1 MVMFCFV
8 VLIFVFCVFW
18 GELFWN
24 VYFVVVILCYCVG
37 LNVIW
42 LVNSFV
48 YLWGMKFYD
57 KRINLVENI
66 SVVLS
71 VVGEG
76 FYNFYYIFL
85 SDYVISEYGWYFNI
99 MIVFINCMYY
109 LG

>member
-1 MVMFCFV
+1 MWF
-8 VLIFVFCVFW
+8 
-18 GELFWN
+18 
-24 VYFVVVILCYCVG
+24 
-37 LNVIW
+37 
-42 LVNSFV
+42 VNSFV
-48 YLWGMKFYD
+48 YLWGRKFYD